1 MKLLVKFPTRGRPTK
16 FLNTLSKYQHMRST
30 DSVHFKVTIDE
41 DDKTMNNYQVI
52 RAMQMWGNLSI
63 DVMPAPGGKI
73 KAINHG
79 VSEVIDSY
87 DIILLASDDMIPIIR
102 GYDQIIIETMQRMW
116 PDTDGVLWFNDG
128 FRGMATKHPLNT
140 LCILGREYYKRFG
153 YIYHPD
159 YKSLW
164 CDNEFMDVANQ
175 LGRQFYLDEIIIKHD
190 HPMNVGTREDT
201 LNHRDKSYYDYD
213 ERIYQQRKASNFYL
227 IDTDSNTN
235 GKGIPIPETDQS
247 AGSSDS
253 KKRGRK
259 KRGDNQPIG

>member
-1 MKLLVKFPTRGRPTK
+1 MRLLVKFPTRGRPTK

-79 VSEVIDSY
+79 VSEVIDNY
-87 DIILLASDDMIPIIR
+87 DIILLASDDMIPIIK

-128 FRGMATKHPLNT
+128 FRGMSTEYPLNT

-164 CDNEFMDVANQ
+164 CDNEFMDVANL
-175 LGRQFYLDEIIIKHD
+175 LGKQTYFEDVIIEHQHPDWGHGNRDNIHSLNSKHEAHDRSVYNTRRIK
-190 HPMNVGTREDT
+190 
-201 LNHRDKSYYDYD
+201 
-213 ERIYQQRKASNFYL
+213 NFDL
-227 IDTDSNTN
+227 W
-235 GKGIPIPETDQS
+235 
-247 AGSSDS
+247 
-253 KKRGRK
+253 
-259 KRGDNQPIG
+259 